1 MAWTKLLG
9 LGMTN
14 LAHIYLIITFNE
26 VKLIKTLFIN
36 TKEKDILVFQVYVD
50 DILLGTTN
58 DSLWKKFS
66 EIMCKEFEMRMIGDL
81 TFFLGLQIK
90 QKIF

>member
-1 MAWTKLLG
+1 
-9 LGMTN
+9 MTN

-58 DSLWKKFS
+58 DSL
-66 EIMCKEFEMRMIGDL
+66 
-81 TFFLGLQIK
+81 
-90 QKIF
+90 